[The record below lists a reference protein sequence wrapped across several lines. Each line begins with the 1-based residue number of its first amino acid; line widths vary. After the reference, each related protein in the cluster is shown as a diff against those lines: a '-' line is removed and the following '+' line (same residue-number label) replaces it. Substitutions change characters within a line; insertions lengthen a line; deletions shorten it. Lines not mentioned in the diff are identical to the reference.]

1 MVGIL
6 DKFEVTKS
14 NCKLCMLM
22 ACKNHEALYTRLV
35 LERLKSSK
43 PDFDRL
49 GNDILE
55 IQRLT
60 RSGDKGPRND
70 KEVNLSS
77 VDGNGTF
84 SGKCF
89 NWGKHVDSE
98 PKNAR
103 DEKGT

>member
-60 RSGDKGPRND
+60 RSTNKGCGNE
-70 KEVNLSS
+70 KVVNLPS
-77 VDGNGTF
+77 VDGHGTF
-84 SGKCF
+84 SGNASIVEKLVGTGPKSA
-89 NWGKHVDSE
+89 GK
-98 PKNAR
+98 A
-103 DEKGT
+103 KGI